1 MRGKSE
7 RILLE
12 KENDE
17 FRKKKEMKVR
27 IITGFCMAA
36 VMIPVLLFSQYIVYP
51 IFLSALCL
59 MATFEMLKVF
69 KKEKRPEIAVPT
81 FLLSLAFPMIP
92 YFSLR
97 AGDGRV
103 GFVAMVLCIFIYMM
117 YLFSICVAHKG
128 RMLLVEVFSTF
139 TTVTYILVGFSA
151 LSILRYLPFGEYEF
165 LLVFLT
171 AWGCD
176 IFAYFVG
183 TFIGKHKLIVE
194 VSPKK
199 TVEGAIGGVACT
211 FALIML
217 YGFLID
223 RFTAAKTNYFALAAL
238 GLVLPVISQIGD
250 LFASLIKREA
260 GIKDYSKLFP
270 GHGGVMDR
278 FDSIIAV
285 SVATLIVTM
294 ILPVFH

>member
-1 MRGKSE
+1 
-7 RILLE
+7 
-12 KENDE
+12 
-17 FRKKKEMKVR
+17 
-27 IITGFCMAA
+27 MAA

-69 KKEKRPEIAVPT
+69 KKERRPEIAIPS
-81 FLLSLAFPMIP
+81 FLLALAFPMIP

-97 AGDGRV
+97 SEKPQG
-103 GFVAMVLCIFIYMM
+103 GFVLMVLCIFIYMM

-151 LSILRYLPFGEYEF
+151 LSIIRYLPFGEYQF
-165 LLVFLT
+165 LLAFFT

-199 TVEGAIGGVACT
+199 TVEGAIGGVICT
-211 FALIML
+211 FAIIML

-223 RFTAAKTNYFALAAL
+223 RFTSAQTNYIALAAL
-238 GLVLPVISQIGD
+238 GLALPVVSQIGD

-285 SVATLIVTM
+285 SVATLIITM
-294 ILPVFH
+294 ILPAFH

>member
-1 MRGKSE
+1 
-7 RILLE
+7 
-12 KENDE
+12 
-17 FRKKKEMKVR
+17 MKVR
-27 IITGFCMAA
+27 IITGLCMAA
-36 VMIPVLLFSQYIVYP
+36 VMIPVLLFSQYVIYP

-69 KKEKRPEIAVPT
+69 KKERRPEIAIPS
-81 FLLSLAFPMIP
+81 FLLAIAFPLIP
-92 YFSLR
+92 YFSMRSANPLR
-97 AGDGRV
+97 

-117 YLFSICVAHKG
+117 YLFSMCVAHKG

-151 LSILRYLPFGEYEF
+151 LSILRYLEFGEYGF
-165 LLVFLT
+165 LLAFFT

-199 TVEGAIGGVACT
+199 TEEGAIGGVVCT
-211 FALIML
+211 FAVIML
-217 YGFLID
+217 YGYLVDVI
-223 RFTAAKTNYFALAAL
+223 TQAEVNYLALAVL

-260 GIKDYSKLFP
+260 GIKDYSRLFP

-285 SVATLIVTM
+285 SVATLIITM
-294 ILPVFH
+294 IMPAFH

>member
-1 MRGKSE
+1 
-7 RILLE
+7 
-12 KENDE
+12 
-17 FRKKKEMKVR
+17 MKVR
-27 IITGFCMAA
+27 IITGVCMGA
-36 VMIPVLLFSQYIVYP
+36 VMIPVLLFSEYIIYP
-51 IFLSALCL
+51 IFLSLLCL
-59 MATFEMLKVF
+59 MATYEMLKVF
-69 KKEKRPEIAVPT
+69 KKERRPEIAVPS
-81 FLLSLAFPMIP
+81 FLLAVGYPQIPLFIRNIDWQLAFVIMALGIC
-92 YFSLR
+92 L
-97 AGDGRV
+97 
-103 GFVAMVLCIFIYMM
+103 YMM

-139 TTVTYILVGFSA
+139 TTVCYILIGFSA
-151 LSILRYLPFGEYEF
+151 LSIIRYLPFGEYEF
-165 LLVFLT
+165 LLAFFT

-199 TVEGAIGGVACT
+199 TVEGAIGGVVCT
-211 FALIML
+211 FAIIML
-217 YGFLID
+217 YGFLIE
-223 RFTAAKTNYFALAAL
+223 RFVPGVEVNYIALAIL

-278 FDSIIAV
+278 FDSMIAV
-285 SVATLIVTM
+285 AIVTLM
-294 ILPVFH
+294 ITMIMPPFH

>member
-1 MRGKSE
+1 MIPLCPRCF
-7 RILLE
+7 
-12 KENDE
+12 DDYD
-17 FRKKKEMKVR
+17 FRKKIEMKVR
-27 IITGFCMAA
+27 IITGLCMGA
-36 VMIPVLLFSQYIVYP
+36 VFIPVLLLSGYVVYP

-59 MATFEMLKVF
+59 MATYEMLKVF
-69 KKEKRPEIAVPT
+69 KKERRPEIAIPS
-81 FLLSLAFPMIP
+81 FLLAVAFPLLP

-97 AGDGRV
+97 SAHPEK
-103 GFVAMVLCIFIYMM
+103 GFVAMVLCICIYMM

-139 TTVTYILVGFSA
+139 TMVTYILLGFSA

-165 LLVFLT
+165 LLAFFT

-199 TVEGAIGGVACT
+199 TVEGAIGGVVCT
-211 FALIML
+211 FGIIML
-217 YGFLID
+217 YGYIVD
-223 RFTAAKTNYFALAAL
+223 AFTQADVNYLALAVL
-238 GLVLPVISQIGD
+238 GLVLPIVSQIGD

-260 GIKDYSKLFP
+260 GIKDYSHLFP

-285 SVATLIVTM
+285 SVATLIITM

>member
-1 MRGKSE
+1 
-7 RILLE
+7 
-12 KENDE
+12 
-17 FRKKKEMKVR
+17 MKVR
-27 IITGFCMAA
+27 IITGICMAA
-36 VMIPVLLFSQYIVYP
+36 VMIPVLLFSEYIIYP

-59 MATFEMLKVF
+59 MATYEMLKVF
-69 KKEKRPEIAVPT
+69 KKERRPEIAVPSYLLAVSYPLIP
-81 FLLSLAFPMIP
+81 FLTRSMD
-92 YFSLR
+92 R
-97 AGDGRV
+97 QV
-103 GFVAMVLCIFIYMM
+103 GFVIMVLGIFTYMM

-139 TTVTYILVGFSA
+139 TTVTYILIGFSA
-151 LSILRYLPFGEYEF
+151 LSIVRYLPFGEYEF
-165 LLVFLT
+165 LLAFFT

-199 TVEGAIGGVACT
+199 TVEGAIGGVVCT
-211 FALIML
+211 FAIIML
-217 YGFLID
+217 YGFLVEK
-223 RFTAAKTNYFALAAL
+223 FTAAEANYIALAVL

-278 FDSIIAV
+278 FDSMLAV
-285 SVATLIVTM
+285 SVATLIITM
-294 ILPVFH
+294 ILPPFH

>member
-1 MRGKSE
+1 
-7 RILLE
+7 
-12 KENDE
+12 
-17 FRKKKEMKVR
+17 MKVR
-27 IITGFCMAA
+27 IITGVCMGA
-36 VMIPVLLFSQYIVYP
+36 VMIPVLLFSEYIIYP
-51 IFLSALCL
+51 IFLSLLCL
-59 MATFEMLKVF
+59 MATYEMLKVF
-69 KKEKRPEIAVPT
+69 KKERRPEIAVPS
-81 FLLSLAFPMIP
+81 FLLAAGYPLIPFFIRNIDWQLAFVIMALGIC
-92 YFSLR
+92 L
-97 AGDGRV
+97 
-103 GFVAMVLCIFIYMM
+103 YMM

-139 TTVTYILVGFSA
+139 TTVSYILIGFSA
-151 LSILRYLPFGEYEF
+151 LSIIRYLPFGEYEF
-165 LLVFLT
+165 LLAFFT

-199 TVEGAIGGVACT
+199 TVEGAIGGVVCT
-211 FALIML
+211 FAIIML
-217 YGFLID
+217 YGFLIE
-223 RFTAAKTNYFALAAL
+223 RFVPGVEVNYIALAIL

-278 FDSIIAV
+278 FDSMIAV
-285 SVATLIVTM
+285 AIVTLM
-294 ILPVFH
+294 ITMIMPPFH

>member
-1 MRGKSE
+1 
-7 RILLE
+7 
-12 KENDE
+12 
-17 FRKKKEMKVR
+17 MKVR
-27 IITGFCMAA
+27 IITGICMAA
-36 VMIPVLLFSQYIVYP
+36 VMIPVLLFSEYIIYP

-59 MATFEMLKVF
+59 MATYEMLKVF
-69 KKEKRPEIAVPT
+69 KKERRPEIAVPS
-81 FLLSLAFPMIP
+81 FLMAASYPLIP
-92 YFSLR
+92 FFTR
-97 AGDGRV
+97 TTHPQV
-103 GFVAMVLCIFIYMM
+103 GFVIMALGICIYMM
-117 YLFSICVAHKG
+117 YLFSICVFHKG

-139 TTVTYILVGFSA
+139 TTVTYILLGFTS
-151 LSILRYLPFGEYEF
+151 LCIVRYLPFGEYEF
-165 LLVFLT
+165 LLAFFT

-199 TVEGAIGGVACT
+199 TVEGAIGGVVCT
-211 FALIML
+211 FAIIML
-217 YGFLID
+217 YGFLVET
-223 RFTAAKTNYFALAAL
+223 FTHAEANYLALAVL

-278 FDSIIAV
+278 FDSMLAVGVASLII
-285 SVATLIVTM
+285 TM
-294 ILPVFH
+294 ILPPFH